1 MPFDNRDITF
11 RMDRIGNPILSK
23 RGEYVANVA
32 KILFGM
38 VPGYDEYQPERGL
51 NIRSKMYKTYTKNTR
66 DADYENEIV
75 KQFTTYTDL
84 IPVNVIAMYLEDRY
98 YVYISFSYQDKIYEM
113 DVNAER
119 DSLSAVLRENARGL

>member
-23 RGEYVANVA
+23 RGEYVANVT

-75 KQFTTYTDL
+75 KQFTAYTDL

-113 DVNAER
+113 DVTTER
-119 DSLSAVLRENARGL
+119 DSLSAVLRENSRGL